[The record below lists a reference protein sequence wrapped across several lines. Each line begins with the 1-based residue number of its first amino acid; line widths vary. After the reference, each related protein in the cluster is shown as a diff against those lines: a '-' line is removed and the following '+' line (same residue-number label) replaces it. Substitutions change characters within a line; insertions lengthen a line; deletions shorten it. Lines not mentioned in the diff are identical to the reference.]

1 MIKSQGSRVINNPW
15 LHLFFKWRLCNYLI
29 PVICYL
35 FSINDCFMK
44 RLSVIIPMYNVEEY
58 VERCLSSLLNQDLDP
73 DQYEI
78 ICINDGSPDRS
89 GEIVKNLMKS
99 FSNIQI
105 IEQENQGVS
114 VARNNGMEIATGKY
128 LLFIDPDDYVEA
140 NSLQHVLEKADKTDC
155 QVSFL
160 GFTVISE
167 SGQVIEQRL
176 YEKLKDCLCRGIEA
190 YPLSRANDRRD
201 PDRMVAVLFR
211 RDFFEHHNLRYLA
224 GVPYLEDGEFIAR
237 ILCYAERCIFDGMP
251 FYLRTVRKGSATIS
265 PLFYSEKAIDGFLK
279 SAANLADFKR
289 NPALKQE
296 QKNFLNQA
304 ICKFVV
310 LYITSSVVPFGFVK
324 LKHAKARLNETGLS
338 KLDLTSV
345 DLEYRILGHL
355 YNFSVVLLIIYQF
368 VLFRL
373 RHICKISRFQLKK
386 ILRTIPKDC

>member
-1 MIKSQGSRVINNPW
+1 MIKSQGFRFITNPW
-15 LHLFFKWRLCNYLI
+15 LHLFFKWRLCNCLI

-35 FSINDCFMK
+35 FSISDCFMK

-58 VERCLSSLLNQDLDP
+58 VERCLSSLLNQDLEP

-114 VARNNGMEIATGKY
+114 VARNNGIETATGKY
-128 LLFIDPDDYVEA
+128 LLFIDPDDYVEV
-140 NSLQHVLEKADKTDC
+140 NSLQRALDKADKTDC

-201 PDRMVAVLFR
+201 PDRIWAVLFR
-211 RDFFEHHNLRYLA
+211 RDFLEHHKLRYLA
-224 GVPYLEDGEFIAR
+224 GVPYLEDGELIAR
-237 ILCYAERCIFDGMP
+237 ILCYAERCIFDGIP
-251 FYLRTVRKGSATIS
+251 FYLRTVRKGSATNS
-265 PLFYSEKAIDGFLK
+265 PLFHSERAINGFLK
-279 SAANLADFKR
+279 SAANLAGFKK
-289 NPALKQE
+289 NPALSLE

-324 LKHAKARLNETGLS
+324 LKHAKARLNETGLG

-368 VLFRL
+368 VLIRL
-373 RHICKISRFQLKK
+373 RHICKISRFRLKK
-386 ILRTIPKDC
+386 VFRTKPKD